1 MAAIPPDF
9 EAQLL
14 DHYIRGIEILQQ
26 SFQVDLQRQLQRVA
40 SGEIDPAHVFAPFDS
55 GGWTVQDSID
65 LTRRAL
71 ATIQGQLDQA
81 RAMVG
86 QGSQAITDFFR
97 AHVYDSWYRARMG
110 LSGVAPA
117 VETEAEGLVAGV
129 EENPA
134 ALVTIPV
141 AVGAARAAAG
151 STLRTLVAGGIRG
164 APGGGWGVAAGVLI
178 AALLALGGWAWSN
191 SGSSGGVKT
200 VHPSASTTLTL
211 PTTSTTYPLYQAP
224 PQYTVPPSV
233 PQPGGPTQQGGPSQP
248 GTPPTTHHV
257 IICDPIEPH
266 QPCVPSS

>member
-1 MAAIPPDF
+1 MALIPP
-9 EAQLL
+9 EPLL
-14 DHYIRGIEILQQ
+14 DNYIQGLQILQQ
-26 SFQVDLQRQLQRVA
+26 SFQVTLQRELSQVA
-40 SGEIDPAHVFAPFDS
+40 SGEISPDHVFAPFDS
-55 GGWTVQDSID
+55 GGWTMQDSID

-71 ATIQGQLDQA
+71 ATIQGRLDQA

-97 AHVYDSWYRARMG
+97 AHVYDSWYRSQLPA
-110 LSGVAPA
+110 VAPA
-117 VETEAEGLVAGV
+117 VETEAEGLVTTL

-151 STLRTLVAGGIRG
+151 STLRGLVAGGIRG
-164 APGGGWGVAAGVLI
+164 APGGWAGVGVGVLI

-191 SGSSGGVKT
+191 SGSSGGGTT
-200 VHPSASTTLTL
+200 VNPSASTTLTL

-233 PQPGGPTQQGGPSQP
+233 PEQGGPSQQGGPAQP
-248 GTPPTTHHV
+248 GTTPTTQHV

>member
-1 MAAIPPDF
+1 MGAVPGF
-9 EAQLL
+9 EAQVL
-14 DHYIRGIEILQQ
+14 DQWIQGLQTLQQ
-26 SFQVDLQRQLQRVA
+26 SAERSLQAQL
-40 SGEIDPAHVFAPFDS
+40 SKGIDPNFRWAVEDT
-55 GGWTVQDSID
+55 GGWTEQSSID
-65 LTRRAL
+65 LARQEIAVVRAQL
-71 ATIQGQLDQA
+71 AQA

-86 QGSQAITDFFR
+86 QSSQAIVDFFR
-97 AHVYDSWYRARMG
+97 ANVYDSWFRARMG

-117 VETEAEGLVAGV
+117 VEAEAEGLVAGV

-151 STLRTLVAGGIRG
+151 QTLRALVAGGIRG
-164 APGGGWGVAAGVLI
+164 APGGWAGVGAGVLI
-178 AALLALGGWAWSN
+178 AALLALGGWAWSR

-233 PQPGGPTQQGGPSQP
+233 PQPGGPSQQGGPSQP

>member
-1 MAAIPPDF
+1 MAQDP
-9 EAQLL
+9 AQIL
-14 DHYIRGIEILQQ
+14 DQYIQQLQTLQQ
-26 SFQVDLQRQLQRVA
+26 SAERSLQDQLSQ
-40 SGEIDPAHVFAPFDS
+40 GIDPNTRYAIEDS
-55 GGWTVQDSID
+55 GGWTEQSLID
-65 LTRRAL
+65 LGRREIAVVKDQL
-71 ATIQGQLDQA
+71 AQA
-81 RAMVG
+81 RALVG

-97 AHVYDSWYRARMG
+97 AHVYDTTWTSQLPAA
-110 LSGVAPA
+110 APA
-117 VETEAEGLVAGV
+117 VETEAEGLVTTL
-129 EENPA
+129 EENPQ
-134 ALVTIPV
+134 ALVTIPL

-200 VHPSASTTLTL
+200 VDPSASTTLTL

-233 PQPGGPTQQGGPSQP
+233 PQQGGPTQQGGPAQP
-248 GTPPTTHHV
+248 GTTPTTQHV

-266 QPCVPSS
+266 QPCVPNTS